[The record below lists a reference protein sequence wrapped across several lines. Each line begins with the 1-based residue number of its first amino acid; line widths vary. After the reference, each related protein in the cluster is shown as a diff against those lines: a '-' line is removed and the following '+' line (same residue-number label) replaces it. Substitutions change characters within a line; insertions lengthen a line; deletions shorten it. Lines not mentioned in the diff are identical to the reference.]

1 MYDTNPKGKQ
11 MSNFYVGYEDGEHMY
26 VEHHD
31 TIFEALAEYYLAI
44 KQRPTDYTI
53 EVEVGE
59 CIDEELEPLEFYSF
73 EED

>member
-1 MYDTNPKGKQ
+1 MNEERVPLTTY
-11 MSNFYVGYEDGEHMY
+11 YVGYEDGEHMY

-44 KQRPTDYTI
+44 KQKQTDATI